1 MFPLAE
7 GPGELASRRVLAAR
21 ERVLAAVPHALD
33 VVPGLASLGVH
44 FDPAATDA
52 AALRAAVEAALDAPG
67 PGETA
72 AGSGGA
78 SGGRTHTLPTRFD
91 GTDLG
96 RVAAGAGL
104 PEARAVEAF
113 TEPTY
118 TVGAIGF
125 LPHFPYLLGL
135 DPRLATPR
143 LPSPRTRVPA
153 GSVGI
158 GNDQAGVY
166 PRESPGGW
174 NLIGTT
180 DPGLLEAIKP
190 GDAVRFEA
198 PSGGFV

>member
-7 GPGELASRRVLAAR
+7 AAGVDASRRVLAAR
-21 ERVLAAVPHALD
+21 ERVLAAGVGALD

-52 AALRAAVEAALDAPG
+52 DALRAAVEAALDG
-67 PGETA
+67 PGLGEPA
-72 AGSGGA
+72 PSQPPP
-78 SGGRTHTLPTRFD
+78 GGRTHTLPTRFD
-91 GTDLG
+91 GPDLG
-96 RVAAGAGL
+96 RVAAGARL
-104 PEARAVEAF
+104 PEADAVEAF
-113 TEPTY
+113 MKPVY
-118 TVGAIGF
+118 TVGAVGF

-143 LPSPRTRVPA
+143 LGSPRVRVPA
-153 GSVGI
+153 GSVAI

-174 NLIGTT
+174 NLIGAT
-180 DPGLLEAIKP
+180 DPGLLEEIQP

-198 PSGGFV
+198 PSGGFQ